1 MRQRTPSHN
10 QPYGGLMS
18 GKATIATLTA
28 ALMAAA
34 LAPAGVAQAAEQ
46 CPAGTQSGEYCS
58 HTEEVG
64 VTSKE
69 HKTTTTSAQGT
80 FEYTFHCTLKTQCKG
95 TLDFEGV
102 GAKGSSASV
111 AKSKA
116 VLYATYKYSIGPG
129 ATKTVTVR
137 LNAAG
142 RKALASTGKLTV
154 QVVAVSGGKRKRLGT
169 LTIKAHKA
177 AAKKHSTHARKSP
190 GFTG

>member
-1 MRQRTPSHN
+1 
-10 QPYGGLMS
+10 MS

-34 LAPAGVAQAAEQ
+34 LAPAGAAQAAEQ
-46 CPAGTQSGEYCS
+46 CPAGTQAGEYCS
-58 HTEEVG
+58 HVEEPG

-69 HKTTTTSAQGT
+69 HTTATTSEGGS

-111 AKSKA
+111 AKSKT
-116 VLYATYKYSIGPG
+116 VIYATYKYSVGAG
-129 ATKTVTVR
+129 ATKTVKVK

-142 RKALASTGKLTV
+142 RKALSSTGKLTV
-154 QVVAVSGGKRKRLGT
+154 EVVAVSGGKRKKLGT
-169 LTIKAHKA
+169 LTLKAHKA
-177 AAKKHSTHARKSP
+177 AAKKHSTHAKKNP